1 MSTNLFDLSGK
12 VALITGGSKGLG
24 KAMARGFAEAG
35 ADIFISSRHEGELQS
50 ALKEITEGT
59 SARSGYAV
67 ADLSRRQESDQLAQA
82 ALDAMGKVDILVNNA
97 GTNVPQSIDQ
107 VKDEDWDNVLEL
119 NFSSCMAMSRALVP
133 QMKERKWGRII
144 HISSIMG
151 LGSKEQRHIYSGTKA
166 ALIGMARSM
175 ALELGPCGITVNC
188 LAPGPFLTDLP
199 GRVLTDEQKK
209 SFAIRTAVGRW
220 GDPRELAG
228 PALLLAS
235 DAGSYIT
242 GETLVVDGGTLCK
255 TF

>member
-1 MSTNLFDLSGK
+1 MPTKLFDLTGK

-35 ADIFISSRHEGELQS
+35 ADVFISSRHEDELKS
-50 ALKEITEGT
+50 ALPEITDGT
-59 SARSGYAV
+59 SVRGGYSV
-67 ADLSRRQESDQLAQA
+67 ADLSRRQESERLAQA
-82 ALDAMGKVDILVNNA
+82 ALESMGKVDILVNNA
-97 GTNVPQSIDQ
+97 GTNVPQSIDE

-119 NFSSCMAMSRALVP
+119 NFSSCMALSRALVP

-175 ALELGPCGITVNC
+175 ALELGAYNITVNC

-209 SFAIRTAVGRW
+209 SFATRTAVGRW

-228 PALLLAS
+228 PALMLAS